1 MNKMLYIEIGLTA
14 IAFGSLIAYHL
25 WHFLQIK
32 HNTLMTDIGR
42 NNQVRAKWVRMIMAE
57 RRDILAVQTLRNWTM
72 AATFLAST
80 AILVSLGALN
90 VALSTEK
97 MTEVSDFLNLFGS
110 HHVTLWATK
119 LLILAIAFFFAFF
132 NFTLAVRYYNH
143 VGFMINVPAESDG
156 QTASQIAG
164 QIAIKILNRGAMHYH
179 LGMRAY
185 YIAIPLT
192 LWLLG
197 PTWLVLGSL
206 VLTFALYRLDRAS

>member
-1 MNKMLYIEIGLTA
+1 MNKLHYIEIIITG
-14 IAFGSLIAYHL
+14 IAFSALVFYQIQ
-25 WHFLQIK
+25 HFMQIK
-32 HNTLMTDIGR
+32 HTPQKTDIGR
-42 NNQVRAKWVRMIMAE
+42 NNLVRAKWVQMVMAE

-80 AILVSLGALN
+80 AILFSLGALN
-90 VALSTEK
+90 LTLSTDK
-97 MTEVSDFLNLFGS
+97 MTEVSDLLNLLGS
-110 HHVTLWATK
+110 HHGVLWAAK

-143 VGFMINVPAESDG
+143 VGFMINVPADNDN
-156 QTASQIAG
+156 TATTRTV
-164 QIAIKILNRGAMHYH
+164 IKILNRGALHYH

-197 PTWLVLGSL
+197 PTWLLLGSL
-206 VLTFALYRLDRAS
+206 ILTFALYRLDRAS

>member
-1 MNKMLYIEIGLTA
+1 MNKMLYIEIGFTA
-14 IAFGSLIAYHL
+14 LAIGMLFVYHIR
-25 WHFLQIK
+25 HFMQIK
-32 HNTLMTDIGR
+32 KSPLNTDIGR
-42 NNQVRAKWVRMIMAE
+42 NNQVRARWVRMIMTE

-90 VALSTEK
+90 LALSTEK
-97 MTEVSDFLNLFGS
+97 MNEVSDLLNLFGS
-110 HHVTLWATK
+110 HHGTLWATK
-119 LLILAIAFFFAFF
+119 LLTLAIAFFFAFF

-143 VGFMINVPAESDG
+143 VGFMINVPEENDG
-156 QTASQIAG
+156 ISTARTV
-164 QIAIKILNRGAMHYH
+164 IKILNRGAFHYH

-197 PTWLVLGSL
+197 PTWLLLGSV
-206 VLTFALYRLDRAS
+206 VLTIVLFRLDQAS

>member
-1 MNKMLYIEIGLTA
+1 MNNMLYIEIGLTA
-14 IAFGSLIAYHL
+14 LAFGALIVYHIR
-25 WHFLQIK
+25 HFLQIK
-32 HNTLMTDIGR
+32 HKPQLTDIGR
-42 NNQVRAKWVRMIMAE
+42 NNQVRAKWVHTIMVE

-90 VALSTEK
+90 LALSTEK
-97 MTEVSDFLNLFGS
+97 MTEVSDLLNLFGS
-110 HHVTLWATK
+110 HHGTFWATK
-119 LLILAIAFFFAFF
+119 LLVLAIACFFAFF

-143 VGFMINVPAESDG
+143 VGFMINVPAESNDLSH
-156 QTASQIAG
+156 SQPV
-164 QIAIKILNRGAMHYH
+164 IKILNRGALHYH

-197 PTWLVLGSL
+197 PTWLLLGSL
-206 VLTFALYRLDRAS
+206 VLTTVLSRLDRAS